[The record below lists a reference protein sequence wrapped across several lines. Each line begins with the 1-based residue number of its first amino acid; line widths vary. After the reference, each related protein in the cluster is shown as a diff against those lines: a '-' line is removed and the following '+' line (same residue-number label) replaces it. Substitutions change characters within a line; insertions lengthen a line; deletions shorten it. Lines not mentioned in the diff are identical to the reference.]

1 MIQSIFGPRKSIIS
15 PSAVASLSIELLP
28 EFGWSVGKN
37 NEKAFGPGTLFQG
50 DFFFLQLKLN
60 EVTKIRLINMLSLF

>member
-50 DFFFLQLKLN
+50 DFFFC
-60 EVTKIRLINMLSLF
+60 S